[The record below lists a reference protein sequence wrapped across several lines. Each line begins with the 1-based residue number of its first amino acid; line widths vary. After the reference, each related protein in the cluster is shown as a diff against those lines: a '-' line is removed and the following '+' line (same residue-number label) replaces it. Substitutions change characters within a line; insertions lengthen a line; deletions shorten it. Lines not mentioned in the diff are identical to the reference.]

1 MTDYCE
7 IVEDTAN
14 AASEC
19 PVTDGIMVEVS
30 SASGSSTA
38 LPVIDHPLLEGS
50 AAASSQVVID
60 AFAILNSS
68 ALAASDLSH
77 TQVVTDL
84 LSSVGKARSSMVAF
98 FNELAG
104 AAAEARS
111 EIAHADAPALLI
123 SAAQATSLVTGN
135 AVAQFTAGATANAR
149 SSVSLGLLEAV
160 ESAANAASMVV
171 VLRRVNE
178 LVVETADGQSEAFPA
193 SMPQQYLL
201 LSTGNAASL
210 VLMQTEHH
218 TLLRSTAVAEA
229 DVWYKDPGRVAWVM
243 NTETTAASWY
253 DNFDFE
259 SVAQPPGAVLAV
271 GPDGLYELT
280 GDTDSGEQIDAEL
293 VSGFHDFGLPQ
304 TKRVDY
310 MYFGYTSSGRISVT
324 AETYESGHS
333 PVTYYLEQRLAE
345 APRNSRVEP
354 GKGLFGRYWRMTIRN
369 VDGAEF
375 EIHDATVDIAV
386 SNRKV

>member
-14 AASEC
+14 AESEC
-19 PVTDGIMVEVS
+19 PATDNIMVEVS
-30 SASGSSTA
+30 SARGASTA
-38 LPVIDHPLLEGS
+38 MPVTEHPLIEET
-50 AAASSQVVID
+50 ANAVSQVTID
-60 AFAILNSS
+60 AYAILTSS
-68 ALAASDLSH
+68 AMAQSDLSH
-77 TQVVTDL
+77 TLVVTGL
-84 LSSVGKARSSMVAF
+84 LSSTARGHSSIKAF
-98 FNELAG
+98 FNDLAT
-104 AAAEARS
+104 ATAEAKS

-123 SAAQATSLVTGN
+123 SAAQATSMV
-135 AVAQFTAGATANAR
+135 TANASAVFYADAFAKAA
-149 SSVSLGLLEAV
+149 SSASLGLLEAV

-193 SMPQQYLL
+193 SMPQHYLL

-210 VLMQTEHH
+210 VLMQTDHH
-218 TLLRSTAVAEA
+218 TLMLSTAVAA
-229 DVWYKDPGRVAWVM
+229 SDVWYKDPGRVAWVM

-259 SVAQPPGAVLAV
+259 SLAQAPDKVLGV
-271 GPDGLYELT
+271 GPDGLYEMV
-280 GDTDSGEQIDAEL
+280 GGTDSGERIDAEV
-293 VSGFHDFGLPQ
+293 VSGFTDFGLPQ

-310 MYFGYTSSGRISVT
+310 MYFGYTSPGRISVT
-324 AETYESGHS
+324 AETYGSGHP
-333 PVTYYLEQRLAE
+333 PVTYFLEERLAS
-345 APRNSRVEP
+345 APRNSRLTP

-369 VDGAEF
+369 VEGADF

>member
-7 IVEDTAN
+7 IVEDTAV
-14 AASEC
+14 ATSEC
-19 PVTDGIMVEVS
+19 PAVEGVLVGVS
-30 SASGSSTA
+30 SGAGASVA
-38 LPVIDHPLLEGS
+38 MPVIDHPVLEETASCTSQVTIEAYAVLTSVALADSSMSPTLVVTGHLAS
-50 AAASSQVVID
+50 AGEASSSAT
-60 AFAILNSS
+60 AFIS
-68 ALAASDLSH
+68 
-77 TQVVTDL
+77 
-84 LSSVGKARSSMVAF
+84 
-98 FNELAG
+98 ELAS
-104 AAAEARS
+104 ASADARS
-111 EIAHADAPALLI
+111 EISADAPALLI
-123 SAAQATSLVTGN
+123 SAAQAASSV
-135 AVAQFTAGATANAR
+135 TANASAVFYADESAKAA
-149 SSVSLGLLEAV
+149 SSVTLGLLEAV

-193 SMPQQYLL
+193 SMPQHYLL

-210 VLMQTEHH
+210 VLMQTDHH
-218 TLLRSTAVAEA
+218 TLMLSTAVAA
-229 DVWYKDPGRVAWVM
+229 SDVWYKDPGRVAWVM

-259 SVAQPPGAVLAV
+259 SLAQAPDKVLGV
-271 GPDGLYELT
+271 GPDGLYEMV
-280 GDTDSGEQIDAEL
+280 GGTDSGERIDAEV
-293 VSGFHDFGLPQ
+293 VSDFTDFGLPQ

-310 MYFGYTSSGRISVT
+310 MYFGYTSPGRISVT
-324 AETYESGHS
+324 AETYGSGHP
-333 PVTYYLEQRLAE
+333 PVTYFLEQRLAA

-369 VDGAEF
+369 VAGAEF

>member
-14 AASEC
+14 AESEC
-19 PVTDGIMVEVS
+19 PVTDNIMVEVS
-30 SASGSSTA
+30 SARGASTA
-38 LPVIDHPLLEGS
+38 LPVTEHPLIEET
-50 AAASSQVVID
+50 ANAVSQVTID
-60 AFAILNSS
+60 AYAILTSPAMAQS
-68 ALAASDLSH
+68 ALSH
-77 TQVVTDL
+77 TLVVTDL
-84 LSSVGKARSSMVAF
+84 LSSTARGRSSITAF
-98 FNELAG
+98 FNDL
-104 AAAEARS
+104 AAAIAEAKS

-135 AVAQFTAGATANAR
+135 AVAQFTAGSSANAR
-149 SSVSLGLLEAV
+149 STASLGLLEAV

-178 LVVETADGQSEAFPA
+178 LVVETADGQSEAFPT
-193 SMPQQYLL
+193 SVPQHYLL

-210 VLMQTEHH
+210 VLMQTDHH
-218 TLLRSTAVAEA
+218 TLMRSTAVTAS
-229 DVWYKDPGRVAWVM
+229 DVWYKDPGHVAWVM

-259 SVAQPPGAVLAV
+259 SIAQPPGAVLAV

-280 GDTDSGEQIDAEL
+280 GDTDSGERIDAEV
-293 VSGFHDFGLPQ
+293 VSGFHDFGSQQ

-310 MYFGYTSSGRISVT
+310 MYFGYTSAGRISVT
-324 AETYESGHS
+324 TEAYESGHP
-333 PVTYYLEQRLAE
+333 PVTYFLEERLAK
-345 APRNSRVEP
+345 APRNSRVQP

-369 VDGAEF
+369 VEGADF
-375 EIHDATVDIAV
+375 EIHDAMVDIAV